1 VVDHRS
7 PAWVRRRLRSLAGLE
22 LFNIPFQA
30 VVWFGVIGLPVTVA
44 NLVGFTLFALLL
56 VEGAGYWL
64 AKLRQLTV
72 PGTALPGARGF
83 AIARVANLPV
93 LAGGLLFTSWAVTA
107 DPGAGSWPG
116 LAFAL
121 MAVLEQVN
129 YFHTQLM
136 YDTAEDLRY
145 LRAHGLRRA
154 HLARDL
160 TLRRKAP
167 RPQRGVRAATT
178 RSSVP

>member
-1 VVDHRS
+1 V
-7 PAWVRRRLRSLAGLE
+7 L
-22 LFNIPFQA
+22 
-30 VVWFGVIGLPVTVA
+30 WFGAVGLPVTVA

-93 LAGGLLFTSWAVTA
+93 LTGGLLFTSWAVTA

-116 LAFAL
+116 LAFAS

-160 TLRRKAP
+160 ALTRRERVTRPTDISCVSTSPP
-167 RPQRGVRAATT
+167 RPTPPSHVERSPSVRSHSA
-178 RSSVP
+178 P

>member
-1 VVDHRS
+1 
-7 PAWVRRRLRSLAGLE
+7 LAGLE
-22 LFNIPFQA
+22 LFNIPLQA
-30 VVWFGVIGLPVTVA
+30 ALWFGLIGLPATAA

-72 PGTALPGARGF
+72 PGTPLPGARGF
-83 AIARVANLPV
+83 VIARAANLPV
-93 LAGGLLFTSWAVTA
+93 LAGGLLFASWAVAA

-136 YDTAEDLRY
+136 YDTADDLRH
-145 LRAHGLRRA
+145 LRTHGLRRA

-160 TLRRKAP
+160 TLGRSERVTHRR
-167 RPQRGVRAATT
+167 T
-178 RSSVP
+178 SVPPATRVP